1 MRKQGKLNLQ
11 RHRNKVQKQ
20 KAPEKPQIEYS
31 SESEASADEWADMLD
46 DEEQQYIM
54 KRLAK
59 QPQLL
64 SNVPE
69 EEKQAKRYI
78 I

>member
-1 MRKQGKLNLQ
+1 MKKQGKLKLQ
-11 RHRNKVQKQ
+11 RHRTKIQKQ
-20 KAPEKPQIEYS
+20 NQPNQPQVPEYS
-31 SESEASADEWADMLD
+31 SESDSASGDEWADMLD

-54 KRLAK
+54 KRLAT

-69 EEKQAKRYI
+69 KEQTQK
-78 I
+78 

>member
-1 MRKQGKLNLQ
+1 MRKQGKLNLK

-20 KAPEKPQIEYS
+20 KVPEKPQMEYS

-64 SNVPE
+64 SNVQE
-69 EEKQAKRYI
+69 EEKQPKR
-78 I
+78 

>member
-1 MRKQGKLNLQ
+1 MRKQGTLNRQ

-54 KRLAK
+54 KRLAN

-64 SNVPE
+64 SDVLE
-69 EEKQAKRYI
+69 EEKQDKR
-78 I
+78 